1 MDTRAELAALNRRLR
16 AASSELGDPVAAA
29 EAAARM
35 TYLCACSLR
44 HGGVLDH
51 EELEV
56 AIWSFF
62 TEYPNGVFAATGPK
76 SPRRRA
82 GQTRRRLEEGRNG

>member
-1 MDTRAELAALNRRLR
+1 MYDRTELAATSRRLR

-44 HGGVLDH
+44 HGGILNH
-51 EELEV
+51 EELEI

-62 TEYPNGVFAATGPK
+62 TEYPNGVLAAAPK
-76 SPRRRA
+76 ALRRRA
-82 GQTRRRLEEGRNG
+82 GQTRRDMKDGRNG